1 MISITINKIKIIL
14 LLIGIL
20 PYLNSCGIYRPVD
33 AKKYPPE
40 PEKRI
45 QKNMEEG
52 RGIRLFSRDKKGGV
66 FDFASSNS
74 LWRASLDTINFMP
87 LLTAD
92 YGGGIIVTDW
102 FTGTDDAN
110 KAIKISIQFLSNEIR
125 ADALNVKVFKKNCD
139 TDKNC
144 KVINSEGEL
153 NSELKLAILKKA
165 AVYESTKKEKNKHVK
180 KFMSK
185 LGYSA
190 RETFKFMQ
198 KFGSDLAYDIVV
210 STKEELVE
218 TKIFKNYG

>member
-14 LLIGIL
+14 LLLSIL

-40 PEKRI
+40 PKKRI

-165 AVYESTKKEKNKHVK
+165 AVYESTKKEKNKQDYNQVIIP
-180 KFMSK
+180 
-185 LGYSA
+185 
-190 RETFKFMQ
+190 E
-198 KFGSDLAYDIVV
+198 
-210 STKEELVE
+210 
-218 TKIFKNYG
+218 KN